1 MVYWDFG
8 LVLGSEFL
16 VSVVMSELFLCTGIY
31 YYIGLILYR
40 SLFFFYFLVI

>member
-16 VSVVMSELFLCTGIY
+16 DSVVMSELFLCTGIY
-31 YYIGLILYR
+31 YYI
-40 SLFFFYFLVI
+40 LV